1 MNRGV
6 LDQIPRSSL
15 ALLLVAQGAVIAPH
29 VARIPLWVTAVWLLC
44 VVWRVLVYQGRWGYP
59 GTAVKAGLILLSA
72 AGIGASYGQLY
83 GLDPTSALLILAF
96 SLKLLE
102 TGDRRDALVLIYLAY
117 FVVGV
122 QFLYEQAMAA
132 AGYQLVATLLV
143 TGALVGLHE
152 SWNRSRWRASL
163 RTSAVL
169 LLQAVPLTVVIFV
182 FFPRVAPLWSV
193 PLPDAAARTGISD
206 SMTPG
211 DVAQLGRSAELAFR
225 VEFEG
230 EMPFPSG
237 LYWRALT
244 FSSYEEGT
252 WSGGKLPR
260 ATHIGEKLIEW
271 GGLGPGQEPWLEA
284 LELGPR
290 KADYAVI
297 VEPTYQP
304 WLFALDFAEPL
315 SARVGIGRDYRL
327 VAGDPVTSRTRY
339 AVRSH
344 AGTVLDPVMP
354 EWLRTRE
361 LMLPPDGNLQTR
373 AFVLN
378 LVRQGLGG
386 EALANHLLQFFREQP
401 FYYTLS
407 PPTLS
412 GDRIDRFLFETRQG
426 FCAHFAGAFV
436 FMMRQAGVPARVV
449 AGYQGGE
456 LNPLASHLIVRQ
468 YDAHAWAE
476 IWLDGRGWV
485 RVDPTAAVAPE
496 RIERGAEAA
505 LGEVAL
511 GGDSPFIPEGLRS
524 LGWVMDTLYY
534 LDSLEYRWNVLV
546 LSYDASRQS
555 EVLTDLLGEVTPTRI
570 AVAVSIAGALAIGLA
585 GLGVMLAAFRERRS
599 PLLRATDA
607 FCAGFAAVGLQRAPE
622 ESPRRF
628 GSRVAVS
635 LPRMA
640 TEIREIADILD
651 RAFFDPAADSHEL
664 VVAER
669 RILLLRA
676 RLAVERLRRTL
687 EPALASAAAR
697 GEVGGSGR

>member
-1 MNRGV
+1 MSVGV

-29 VARIPLWVTAVWLLC
+29 VARIPVWVTGVWLLC

-59 GTAVKAGLILLSA
+59 GTAVKAGLILISA
-72 AGIGASYGQLY
+72 VGVGTSYGQLY

-102 TGDRRDALVLIYLAY
+102 TTDRRDALVLIYLAY

-122 QFLYEQAMAA
+122 QFLYDQAMAA
-132 AGYQLVATLLV
+132 AGYQLFATLLV
-143 TGALVGLHE
+143 TSALVGLHE
-152 SWNRSRWRASL
+152 SWNRSRWRASV

-211 DVAQLGRSAELAFR
+211 DVAELGRSAELAFR

-230 EMPFPSG
+230 EVPQPSE

-244 FSSYEEGT
+244 FSSYEQGT
-252 WSGGKLPR
+252 WSGGQLPP
-260 ATHIGEKLIEW
+260 ATRIGEKLIEW
-271 GGLGPGQEPWLEA
+271 GGLGAGQEPWLEQ
-284 LELGPR
+284 LELGQR
-290 KADYAVI
+290 TSDYAVI
-297 VEPTYQP
+297 VEPTYRP
-304 WLFALDFAEPL
+304 WLFALDFAEPR
-315 SARVGIGRDYRL
+315 SPRVGIGRDYRL

-344 AGTVLDPVMP
+344 AGTVLDPELP
-354 EWLRTRE
+354 PWLRSRE
-361 LMLPPDGNLQTR
+361 LSLPPDGNLQAR
-373 AFVLN
+373 AFVLD
-378 LVRQGLGG
+378 LVRQGFEGD
-386 EALANHLLQFFREQP
+386 ALAQRLLQHFRNQP

-412 GDRIDRFLFETRQG
+412 GDEIDQFLFETRQG
-426 FCAHFAGAFV
+426 FCAHYAGAFV

-456 LNPLASHLIVRQ
+456 LNPMASHLIVRQ

-505 LGEVAL
+505 LGEVAS
-511 GGDSPFIPEGLRS
+511 GADSPFMPEGLRA
-524 LGWVMDTLYY
+524 LGWVMDALYY

-546 LSYDASRQS
+546 LSYDANRQS

-570 AVAVSIAGALAIGLA
+570 AVAVSIAGALAIGFS
-585 GLGVMLAAFRERRS
+585 GLGVLFAAIRERRP
-599 PLLRATDA
+599 PLLRAHDA
-607 FCAGFAAVGLQRAPE
+607 FGAAFAGIGLPRAPN
-622 ESPRRF
+622 ESPRGF
-628 GSRVAVS
+628 AERVADHVPDVAS
-635 LPRMA
+635 
-640 TEIREIADILD
+640 EVREIAGILD
-651 RAFFDPAADSHEL
+651 RALFDPAADPQQL
-664 VVAER
+664 RRMER
-669 RILLLRA
+669 RILMLRA
-676 RLAVERLRRTL
+676 RLALDGLWRTFRYGPL
-687 EPALASAAAR
+687 TSTTK
-697 GEVGGSGR
+697 GEVDGSGR

>member
-6 LDQIPRSSL
+6 VDQIPRSSL

-29 VARIPLWVTAVWLLC
+29 VARIPLWVTTVWLLC

-72 AGIGASYGQLY
+72 VGIGASYGQLY

-132 AGYQLVATLLV
+132 AGYQLIATLPV

-230 EMPFPSG
+230 EMPFPSE

-244 FSSYEEGT
+244 FSRYEEGS
-252 WSGGKLPR
+252 WSGGRLPR
-260 ATHIGEKLIEW
+260 ATRIGEKLIEW

-290 KADYAVI
+290 KADYAII
-297 VEPTYQP
+297 VEPKYQP
-304 WLFALDFAEPL
+304 WLFALDFAEPR
-315 SARVGIGRDYRL
+315 SSRIGIGRDYRL
-327 VAGDPVTSRTRY
+327 VAGEPVTSRSRY

-361 LMLPPDGNLQTR
+361 LTLPPDGNLQTR

-386 EALANHLLQFFREQP
+386 EALANRLLQFFREQP

-456 LNPLASHLIVRQ
+456 LNPLASHRIVRQ

-476 IWLDGRGWV
+476 IWLEGRGWV

-505 LGEVAL
+505 LGEVAS
-511 GGDSPFIPEGLRS
+511 GADSPVIPEGLRS
-524 LGWVMDTLYY
+524 VGWVMDALYY
-534 LDSLEYRWNVLV
+534 LDSLEYRWNVLI

-555 EVLTDLLGEVTPTRI
+555 EVLTDLLGEVTPIRI
-570 AVAVSIAGALAIGLA
+570 AVAVSIAGALAMGLA

-607 FCAGFAAVGLQRAPE
+607 FCAGFASVGLLRAPE

-628 GSRVAVS
+628 GSRVATS
-635 LPRMA
+635 LPHMA
-640 TEIREIADILD
+640 TEIREIADVLD
-651 RAFFDPAADSHEL
+651 RAFFDPGADPDEL
-664 VVAER
+664 VGTER
-669 RILLLRA
+669 RIRLLRA
-676 RLAVERLRRTL
+676 RLAVERLRRSL
-687 EPALASAAAR
+687 EPGLGGAAAR
-697 GEVGGSGR
+697 GEVGS